1 MTPEILRQVLA
12 EALLQEPD
20 VASLYY
26 PRDDSLLLALYNKV
40 KLEKGKLGLDGERQ
54 WRAAYRVLPDFE
66 NWVKYFADDIVV
78 EAAGF

>member
-40 KLEKGKLGLDGERQ
+40 KLEKAKLGLDGERQ